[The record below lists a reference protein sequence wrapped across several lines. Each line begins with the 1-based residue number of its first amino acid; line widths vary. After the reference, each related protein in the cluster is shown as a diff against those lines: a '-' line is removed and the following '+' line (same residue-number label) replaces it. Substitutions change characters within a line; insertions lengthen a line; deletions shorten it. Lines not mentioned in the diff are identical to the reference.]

1 MQSAPAPGPS
11 TAAEPTRLLLTN
23 LHPSVAAHHLR
34 EHLVACPPRPPGI
47 TDLKVLSRPNGS
59 SRCIAFAGFHSSADA
74 DRVRRWAQ
82 GAWLAGDRGGARI
95 KVDWAKDARDAPRP
109 AKRIKRANDLSVPPP
124 RDDRFSEFMAVMAP
138 SRLHA
143 EPAPAEPAPAD
154 LAPAAARA
162 HELADA
168 PAPSSSYSPHD
179 RHPGPATASSPPVP
193 RDDRVV
199 LADAPVDDGAAA
211 NAELSDADYL
221 ARRMKRRIDDLDDV
235 EGPPAELAQR
245 DPLWVQEDG
254 DGPDPTAAA
263 LDDPRPTAPSAASPA
278 RATILDTARLFVRNL
293 PFTAT
298 TQDLEQLFGAHGPV
312 EQVHIPVDKR
322 TSTPKGLAYVTFGK
336 ASDALAAFDALDGT
350 TFQGRLL
357 HILPAIGRGERAE
370 PVGRQ
375 ASLKEDRLERR
386 KQSAGQSFSWGALY
400 LNTDAAL
407 SAVAE
412 RLGISRS
419 VLLDPSASDP
429 AVKVALA
436 EAHTLAETKRY
447 FEDENVNVAAF
458 SRPGPR
464 SSTCILVKNLPYG
477 TTASSLHSLFSP
489 HGTVR
494 RLLVPPSGLIAV
506 VELEDAASAA
516 AAWRALVYKQF
527 SGSVLY
533 LEKAPAAIFASEGEP
548 GSRTDD
554 AALPVVAAAPSSTT
568 RAGAPAHDD
577 TAQVAAATLFV
588 KNLNFA
594 TTTPRLKAAFD
605 ALPDVV
611 FARVQTK
618 SDPAQP
624 GRTLSMGFGFVG
636 FRTAAAAAAAKDAR
650 QGYVLD
656 GHALDVRF
664 AQRNV
669 DKDTTA
675 SSSRGAQETSTK
687 LLVKNVPFEA
697 TRSDLRQL
705 FGTYGALKSVR
716 LPRKMDNKTRGFAF
730 LEFATRRD
738 AEAAFDALEHTHL
751 LGRHLVLQ
759 WAGADDGL
767 EREGER
773 PPTTAVVGAPSRRV
787 AKTKFAM

>member
-1 MQSAPAPGPS
+1 
-11 TAAEPTRLLLTN
+11 
-23 LHPSVAAHHLR
+23 
-34 EHLVACPPRPPGI
+34 
-47 TDLKVLSRPNGS
+47 
-59 SRCIAFAGFHSSADA
+59 
-74 DRVRRWAQ
+74 
-82 GAWLAGDRGGARI
+82 
-95 KVDWAKDARDAPRP
+95 
-109 AKRIKRANDLSVPPP
+109 
-124 RDDRFSEFMAVMAP
+124 
-138 SRLHA
+138 
-143 EPAPAEPAPAD
+143 
-154 LAPAAARA
+154 
-162 HELADA
+162 
-168 PAPSSSYSPHD
+168 
-179 RHPGPATASSPPVP
+179 
-193 RDDRVV
+193 
-199 LADAPVDDGAAA
+199 
-211 NAELSDADYL
+211 
-221 ARRMKRRIDDLDDV
+221 MKRRIDDVDDA
-235 EGPPAELAQR
+235 EGPVLELAQQ
-245 DPLWVQEDG
+245 DPLWQQEDA
-254 DGPDPTAAA
+254 DGPGSVAAA
-263 LDDPRPTAPSAASPA
+263 LSDQAPASAVEQASPSSGDAPA
-278 RATILDTARLFVRNL
+278 RETILDTARLFVRNL

-322 TSTPKGLAYVTFGK
+322 TSTPKGLAYVKFGK
-336 ASDALAAFDALDGT
+336 APDALAAFDALDGT

-370 PVGRQ
+370 PAGRS
-375 ASLKEDRLERR
+375 ATLKEDRLERR

-407 SAVAE
+407 SAVAD
-412 RLGISRS
+412 RLGISKS
-419 VLLDPSASDP
+419 VLLDPAASDP

-477 TTASSLHSLFSP
+477 TSAASLHSLFAP
-489 HGTVR
+489 HGAIR

-506 VELEDAASAA
+506 VELEDAAAAA

-548 GSRTDD
+548 GPRSEV
-554 AALPVVAAAPSSTT
+554 AALPVTAARAAT
-568 RAGAPAHDD
+568 RVDPPEGDD
-577 TAQVAAATLFV
+577 SAQSAAATLFV

-594 TTTPRLKAAFD
+594 TTTPRLKTAFD
-605 ALPDVV
+605 AFPDVV

-664 AQRNV
+664 AQRNA
-669 DKDTTA
+669 DRAATTA
-675 SSSRGAQETSTK
+675 PSAGAKETSTK

-697 TRSDLRQL
+697 TRADLRQL
-705 FGTYGALKSVR
+705 FGTYGTLKSVR

-759 WAGADDGL
+759 WAGADDGP

-773 PPTTAVVGAPSRRV
+773 PPSTAVVGAPSRRV